1 MDSDASWG
9 ICCSKEDVGS
19 KIKVKKKTMKS
30 ALSMITIMIVFTQV
44 YPRDSL
50 HLIATM
56 TGEKTDDKF
65 RVVAGVGDVN
75 GDGYDDVLVGAPGG
89 NYAKLYF
96 GGSPFDTLA
105 DLSFAPESQGFFGYS
120 VAGGGDVNG
129 DGFPDIVIG
138 APYYTPGPPY
148 YLDSAGKAYV
158 FLGGPQMDTIP
169 DVTMEGTVFRSMLG
183 NSVSFAGDMN
193 KDGYDDIIIGAPFD
207 GTFAQGR
214 AYIYFGGADMDSI
227 ADVSIEG
234 QETHDMLGESVSGV
248 GDVNGDGFD
257 DILIGAPQDLKGESG
272 KVYLFLGGHEIN
284 FENSKRFVDQS
295 IPQYGSF
302 GRIVAR
308 LEDIN
313 KDGFSDFGI
322 LALDKINIY
331 LGETMIDTI
340 PNLILFPGT
349 NFCYLGGLGDLN
361 KDGFDDFV
369 AVSKYV
375 NIFFGNTFLD
385 TVPDI
390 PLSFWAMPVCGLG
403 DINGDSH
410 IDIGFG
416 RGGGWDPTGKVY
428 IYSYGIGNNVEKKK
442 ELNYPENFRLKQN
455 YPNPFNS
462 STTISYD
469 LSDPYSVRLEIFNC
483 SGQKIKILVSEK
495 QKSGSYNITWNGKD
509 LNDQIVSSG
518 IYFVKMMVE
527 TLNMTKKQQVKTQK
541 IVLLR

>member
-1 MDSDASWG
+1 
-9 ICCSKEDVGS
+9 
-19 KIKVKKKTMKS
+19 MKS
-30 ALSMITIMIVFTQV
+30 ALSMITIMIVFTHV
-44 YPRDSL
+44 YPQDSL

-56 TGEKTDDKF
+56 TGEKTGDKF
-65 RVVAGVGDVN
+65 SVVAGVGDVN
-75 GDGYDDVLVGAPGG
+75 GDGYDDVLVGVPGG

-105 DLSFAPESQGFFGYS
+105 DLRFAPEPQGFFGYS

-148 YLDSAGKAYV
+148 HLDYAGRAYV
-158 FLGGPQMDTIP
+158 FFGGSQMDTIP

-183 NSVSFAGDMN
+183 NSVSFAGDVN

-207 GTFAQGR
+207 GSYAQGR

-234 QETHDMLGESVSGV
+234 QECFDMLGESVSGV

-272 KVYLFLGGHEIN
+272 KAYLFLGGHEIN

-308 LEDIN
+308 LGDIN

-322 LALDKINIY
+322 LSDWVISIY
-331 LGETMIDTI
+331 FGNTI
-340 PNLILFPGT
+340 VDSIPELTLIPDG
-349 NFCYLGGLGDLN
+349 NFGYLGGLGDIN

-375 NIFFGNTFLD
+375 NIYFGNTSLD
-385 TVPDI
+385 TIPDI
-390 PLSFWAMPVCGLG
+390 SLSFWATPVCGLV
-403 DINGDSH
+403 DINGDSY

-416 RGGGWDPTGKVY
+416 RGGGWDPIGKVY
-428 IYSYGIGNNVEKKK
+428 IYSYGIGNKVERKKDT
-442 ELNYPENFRLKQN
+442 NYPEEFKLNQN
-455 YPNPFNS
+455 YPNPFNC
-462 STTISYD
+462 STTISYN
-469 LSDPYSVRLEIFNC
+469 LYFPSFVRLEIYNY

-495 QKSGSYNITWNGKD
+495 QKSGSYNIIWNGKD
-509 LNDQIVSSG
+509 LNDQSVSSG

-527 TLNMTKKQQVKTQK
+527 TLNMTKNQQIRTQK